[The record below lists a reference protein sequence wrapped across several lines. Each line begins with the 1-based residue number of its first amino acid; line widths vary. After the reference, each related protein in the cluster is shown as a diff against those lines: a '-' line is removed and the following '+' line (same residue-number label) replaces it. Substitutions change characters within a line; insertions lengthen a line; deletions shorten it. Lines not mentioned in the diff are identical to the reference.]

1 MSHQENPK
9 EENTLDPTQTEEKTQ
24 DVESHFDEN
33 LATQFSELQSKHQ
46 EVSDAYL
53 RAKAEV
59 ENVRKRSEEELSK
72 TRRFAIESF
81 SRSLLPVKD
90 SLEAALN
97 TPNQSIET
105 LQEGVSSTLKQ
116 LASIFESNKIEEI
129 VPSKGDKFDP
139 HFHEAVSVVVAQQE
153 PNTIVEVLQKGYSL
167 AGRTLRPAIVTVA
180 TKQ

>member
-1 MSHQENPK
+1 MSNQEYPK
-9 EENTLDPTQTEEKTQ
+9 EENTLDSTQAENEMLETEDTFDQ
-24 DVESHFDEN
+24 D
-33 LATQFSELQSKHQ
+33 LATKFSELQSKHQ

-59 ENVRKRSEEELSK
+59 ENVRKRAEEEVSK

-97 TPNQSIET
+97 TPNQSIEA

-116 LASIFESNKIEEI
+116 LSSVFESNKLEEI
-129 VPSKGDKFDP
+129 APVKGDKFDP
-139 HFHEAVSVVVAQQE
+139 HIHEAISAVPAQQE

-167 AGRTLRPAIVTVA
+167 AGRTLRPAMVMVA
-180 TKQ
+180 AKQ